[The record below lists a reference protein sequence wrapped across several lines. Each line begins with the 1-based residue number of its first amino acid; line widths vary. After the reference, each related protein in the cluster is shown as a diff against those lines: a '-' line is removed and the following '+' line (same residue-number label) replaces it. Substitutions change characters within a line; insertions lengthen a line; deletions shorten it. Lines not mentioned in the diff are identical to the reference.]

1 MTKKSEII
9 IEKFAQGITV
19 RWSSL
24 SGNEVPSK
32 ALAVSGT
39 ECGVIGREIWKEVF
53 EIFQDAPADKVRV
66 KIECEGL

>member
-9 IEKFAQGITV
+9 IEKFTQGITV

-24 SGNEVPSK
+24 NSEEVPTK
-32 ALAVSGT
+32 ALAISGT

-53 EIFQDAPADKVRV
+53 EILQDTPADKVRV
-66 KIECEGL
+66 KIECEDI